1 MKKQVLVP
9 IWSFPKA
16 TLPQSSQPGV
26 LAISQTMGDILESIK
41 IQVVLLPW
49 VCNSFWAQ
57 LHYYFLHDLME
68 GLHSSSRFSSI
79 TPSTKNQIF
88 WNLTRTYCLY
98 IPFYHTGLKESNKM
112 HLLSSSCK
120 NSTGATG
127 AAKQCEQSYCP
138 QWIYTY
144 TWSQYINMTFFIKP
158 KLWMMRQDDTKGARP
173 VQTWFMIEELFY
185 RWRGGRHNSCLTIQA
200 RYMGRQMQP
209 GWHEV

>member
-1 MKKQVLVP
+1 MQEPPLTSYYLMKKQVLVP

-120 NSTGATG
+120 NTALEPPGLQSSVNRVIAPSESTHT
-127 AAKQCEQSYCP
+127 
-138 QWIYTY
+138 
-144 TWSQYINMTFFIKP
+144 
-158 KLWMMRQDDTKGARP
+158 
-173 VQTWFMIEELFY
+173 
-185 RWRGGRHNSCLTIQA
+185 
-200 RYMGRQMQP
+200 
-209 GWHEV
+209 HEVNI